1 MCLVS
6 VLVAHVLGRWVT
18 AMLRLFRLYYKP
30 SGHAR
35 AAPGL
40 AARILARSHSAID
53 RSMRSQVSRV
63 PTPDRTTGEPLQRRP
78 PTAAQHMAMRM
89 SMNIIKKNLNM
100 STVMSRTT

>member
-1 MCLVS
+1 
-6 VLVAHVLGRWVT
+6 
-18 AMLRLFRLYYKP
+18 
-30 SGHAR
+30 
-35 AAPGL
+35 
-40 AARILARSHSAID
+40 
-53 RSMRSQVSRV
+53 MRSQVSRV